1 MLSFEVKTTFIQPE
15 LIDKATIA
23 GQVQLFNAFQ
33 TISNE

>member
-1 MLSFEVKTTFIQPE
+1 MLSLTIKTSFVQSE

-23 GQVQLFNAFQ
+23 GQVQLFNAQQ

>member
-1 MLSFEVKTTFIQPE
+1 MLSFGMKTSFIQSE

-23 GQVQLFNAFQ
+23 GQVQLFNAQQ